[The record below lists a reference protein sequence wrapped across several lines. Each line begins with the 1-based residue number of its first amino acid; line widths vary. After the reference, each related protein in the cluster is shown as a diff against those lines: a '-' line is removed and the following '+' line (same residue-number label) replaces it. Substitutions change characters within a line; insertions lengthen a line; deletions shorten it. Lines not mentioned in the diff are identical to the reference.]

1 MSSPDLEPTLFI
13 IFGATGDLTKRK
25 LLPVLYNIFTHGEK
39 RSNSVILGVARRTL
53 SEEDFRNQARTSLE
67 ANGVSDDYYSA
78 WCEQSLYYQS
88 IQGGATHDYEALMNR
103 IVRLEQKHK
112 LAGNRVFNLA
122 LPPAALSKTLT
133 SLGQQRL
140 NTSPGWT
147 RLVLEKPFGHD
158 LQSAKNLNQLVHQYF
173 DESQIYR
180 IDHYLGKETV
190 QNLLIF
196 RFANAFFEHLWNRE
210 HIESV
215 ELTVAETVGIEGR
228 TYYDQTGALRDMVQ
242 NHLTQLLT
250 LIAIEPPASFQAAD
264 IRNEKVKVL
273 RQVKPIQTQ
282 DVIFG
287 QYSAG
292 EINGQR
298 VHGYQNESGV
308 SSDSSTET
316 FVSVKLEITNWRW
329 KGVPFYLRTGKRLPR
344 KLTQIIINFHCAPV
358 SLFEPLDSSC
368 PIEPNAVIITLQPN
382 EGFDLQFQVKT
393 VGQPITLSTQRLHFR
408 YAETFGELPDAYE
421 TLLQSV
427 ITGDQ
432 TLFVRYDEVEAAWH
446 IYDQLIAI
454 EKHLYAYPAGTWGPL
469 EARRY
474 YSPTYVKT
482 VNNPE
487 RV

>member
-1 MSSPDLEPTLFI
+1 MSTPDLDPTLFT

-25 LLPVLYNIFTHGEK
+25 LLPALYNIFSHVE
-39 RSNSVILGVARRTL
+39 RRDNSVILGVARRPL
-53 SEEDFRNQARTSLE
+53 SEEDFRNQARSSLE
-67 ANGVSDDYYSA
+67 ANGVSNDHYTS

-88 IQGGATHDYEALMNR
+88 IHGGTAHDYEVLTKR
-103 IVRLEQKHK
+103 ILGLEQKHE
-112 LAGNRVFNLA
+112 LPGNRVFNLA
-122 LPPAALSKTLT
+122 LPPAALSKTLA
-133 SLGQQRL
+133 SLGQQGL

-158 LQSAKNLNQLVHQYF
+158 LKSAKNLNQLVHRYY
-173 DESQIYR
+173 DETQIYR

-228 TYYDQTGALRDMVQ
+228 SYYDQTGALRDMVQ

-250 LIAIEPPASFQAAD
+250 LIAMEPPASFQASD

-273 RQVKPIQTQ
+273 RQTLPIQTQ

-287 QYSAG
+287 QYSEG
-292 EINGQR
+292 DIDGQR
-298 VHGYQNESGV
+298 VNDYQNESGV
-308 SSDSSTET
+308 SSNSTTET
-316 FVSVKLEITNWRW
+316 FVSVKLEIANWRW

-344 KLTQIIINFHCAPV
+344 KITQIIVNFHCAPV
-358 SLFEPLDSSC
+358 SLFEPLNSSC
-368 PIEPNAVIITLQPN
+368 PIEPNAIIITLQPN

-393 VGQPITLSTQRLHFR
+393 IGQPITLSTQRLHFR

-427 ITGDQ
+427 ILGDQ
-432 TLFVRYDEVEAAWH
+432 TLFVRYDEVETAWQ
-446 IYDQLIAI
+446 IYDQLITI
-454 EKHLYAYPAGTWGPL
+454 KNPLHTYPAGTWGPV

-474 YSPTYVKT
+474 YSPTYSKT
-482 VNNPE
+482 ISDA
-487 RV
+487 

>member
-1 MSSPDLEPTLFI
+1 MSTPDLEPTLFI

-25 LLPVLYNIFTHGEK
+25 LLPALYNIFSHGE
-39 RSNSVILGVARRTL
+39 RRDNSVILGVARRPL
-53 SEEDFRNQARTSLE
+53 SEEDFRNQARSSLE
-67 ANGVSDDYYSA
+67 ANGVSDDHYTS

-88 IQGGATHDYEALMNR
+88 IHGGTAHDYEVLTKR
-103 IVRLEQKHK
+103 ILGLEQKHE
-112 LAGNRVFNLA
+112 LPGNRVFNLA
-122 LPPAALSKTLT
+122 LPPAALSKTLA
-133 SLGQQRL
+133 SLGQQCL
-140 NTSPGWT
+140 NTSSGWT

-158 LQSAKNLNQLVHQYF
+158 LKSAKNLNQLVHRYY
-173 DESQIYR
+173 DETQIYR

-228 TYYDQTGALRDMVQ
+228 SYYDQTGALRDMVQ

-250 LIAIEPPASFQAAD
+250 LIAMESPASFQASD

-273 RQVKPIQTQ
+273 RQTLPIQTQ

-287 QYSAG
+287 QYSEG
-292 EINGQR
+292 DIDGQR
-298 VHGYQNESGV
+298 VNDYQNESGV
-308 SSDSSTET
+308 SSNSTTET
-316 FVSVKLEITNWRW
+316 FVSVKLEIANWRW

-344 KLTQIIINFHCAPV
+344 KITQIIVNFHCAPV
-358 SLFEPLDSSC
+358 SLFEPLNSSC
-368 PIEPNAVIITLQPN
+368 PIEPNAIIITLQPN

-393 VGQPITLSTQRLHFR
+393 IGQPITLSTQRLHFR

-427 ITGDQ
+427 ILGDQ
-432 TLFVRYDEVEAAWH
+432 TLFVRYDEVETAWQ
-446 IYDQLIAI
+446 IYDQLITI
-454 EKHLYAYPAGTWGPL
+454 KNPLHTYPAGTWGPV

-474 YSPTYVKT
+474 YSPTYSKT
-482 VNNPE
+482 ISDA
-487 RV
+487 

>member
-1 MSSPDLEPTLFI
+1 MSTPDFEPTLFI

-25 LLPVLYNIFTHGEK
+25 LLPALYNIFSHSS
-39 RSNSVILGVARRTL
+39 RRNNSVILGVARRTL
-53 SEEDFRNQARTSLE
+53 SEEKFQDQARSSLE
-67 ANGVSDDYYSA
+67 ANGVSDDYYSS
-78 WCEQSLYYQS
+78 WCAQSLYYQP
-88 IQGGATHDYEALMNR
+88 IRGGTVLDYEALTNR
-103 IVRLEQKHK
+103 ILSLEQKHE
-112 LAGNRVFNLA
+112 LPGNRVFNLA
-122 LPPAALSKTLT
+122 LPPGALSNTIV
-133 SLGQQRL
+133 SLGQQGL

-147 RLVLEKPFGHD
+147 RVVLEKPFGHD
-158 LQSAKNLNQLVHQYF
+158 LKSARNLNQLVHRYY
-173 DESQIYR
+173 DETQIYR

-250 LIAIEPPASFQAAD
+250 LIAMEPPASFQAFD

-273 RQVKPIQTQ
+273 RQAIPIQSH

-292 EINGQR
+292 EIEGQR
-298 VHGYQNESGV
+298 VHGYHNELGV
-308 SSDSSTET
+308 SSDSTTET
-316 FVSVKLEITNWRW
+316 FVSVKLEIANWRW

-344 KLTQIIINFHCAPV
+344 KITQIIVNFHCAPV
-358 SLFEPLDSSC
+358 SLFEPLDASC
-368 PIEPNAVIITLQPN
+368 PIEPNAIIITLQPN

-393 VGQPITLSTQRLHFR
+393 IGQPITLSTQRLHFR
-408 YAETFGELPDAYE
+408 YAETFGELPVAYE

-427 ITGDQ
+427 ILGDQ
-432 TLFVRYDEVEAAWH
+432 TLFVRYDEVESAWQ
-446 IYDQLIAI
+446 IYDQLITT
-454 EKHLYAYPAGTWGPL
+454 KKPLHAYPAGTWGPT

-474 YSPTYVKT
+474 YSPTYSKT
-482 VNNPE
+482 LSDA
-487 RV
+487 

>member
-1 MSSPDLEPTLFI
+1 MSSLDLEPTLFI

-25 LLPVLYNIFTHGEK
+25 LLPALYNIFTHGE
-39 RSNSVILGVARRTL
+39 RRNNSVILGVARRTL
-53 SEEDFRNQARTSLE
+53 SEENFRNQARTSLE
-67 ANGVSDDYYSA
+67 ASGVSDNCYSS
-78 WCEQSLYYQS
+78 WCEKFLYYQS
-88 IQGGATHDYEALMNR
+88 IHNGTTHDYNALTKRILHLEQQHVLPGNR
-103 IVRLEQKHK
+103 I
-112 LAGNRVFNLA
+112 FNLA
-122 LPPAALSKTLT
+122 LPPAALPTTL
-133 SLGQQRL
+133 SNLGQQDL

-158 LQSAKNLNQLVHQYF
+158 LQSAQNLNQLVHRYYN
-173 DESQIYR
+173 ETQIYR

-210 HIESV
+210 HIENV
-215 ELTVAETVGIEGR
+215 EITVAETVGIEGR
-228 TYYDQTGALRDMVQ
+228 SYYDKTGALRDMVQ

-250 LIAIEPPASFQAAD
+250 LIAMEPPASFQAVD

-273 RQVKPIQTQ
+273 RQTLPIQTY

-292 EINGQR
+292 EIEGQR
-298 VHGYQNESGV
+298 VPGYKSEPDV
-308 SSDSSTET
+308 SLDSTTET
-316 FVSVKLEITNWRW
+316 FISVKLEIANWRW

-344 KLTQIIINFHCAPV
+344 KLTQIIVNFHCAPV
-358 SLFEPLDSSC
+358 SLFEPLNSTC
-368 PIEPNAVIITLQPN
+368 PIEPNAIIITLQPN

-393 VGQPITLSTQRLHFR
+393 IGQPITLSTQRLHFR

-427 ITGDQ
+427 ILGDQ
-432 TLFVRYDEVEAAWH
+432 TLFVRYDEVETAWQ
-446 IYDQLIAI
+446 IYDQLITI
-454 EKHLYAYPAGTWGPL
+454 KKTLHPYPAGTWGPI

-474 YSPTYVKT
+474 YSPTYSKT
-482 VNNPE
+482 IINSETP
-487 RV
+487 

>member
-1 MSSPDLEPTLFI
+1 MSTPDLEPTLFI

-25 LLPVLYNIFTHGEK
+25 LLPALYNIFSHGE
-39 RSNSVILGVARRTL
+39 RRDNSVILGVARRPL
-53 SEEDFRNQARTSLE
+53 SEEDFRNQARSSLE
-67 ANGVSDDYYSA
+67 ANGVSDDHYTS

-88 IQGGATHDYEALMNR
+88 IHGGTAHDYEVLTKR
-103 IVRLEQKHK
+103 ILGLEQKHE
-112 LAGNRVFNLA
+112 LPGNRVFNLA
-122 LPPAALSKTLT
+122 LPPAALSKTLA
-133 SLGQQRL
+133 SLGQQCL
-140 NTSPGWT
+140 NTSSGWT

-158 LQSAKNLNQLVHQYF
+158 LKSAKNLNQLVHRYY
-173 DESQIYR
+173 DETQIYR

-210 HIESV
+210 HIESI

-228 TYYDQTGALRDMVQ
+228 SYYDQTGALRDMVQ

-250 LIAIEPPASFQAAD
+250 LIAMESPASFQASD

-273 RQVKPIQTQ
+273 RQTLPIQTQ

-287 QYSAG
+287 QYSEG
-292 EINGQR
+292 DIDGQR
-298 VHGYQNESGV
+298 VNDYQNESGV
-308 SSDSSTET
+308 SSNSTTET
-316 FVSVKLEITNWRW
+316 FVSVKLEIANWRW

-344 KLTQIIINFHCAPV
+344 KITQIIVNFHCAPV
-358 SLFEPLDSSC
+358 SLFEPLNSSC
-368 PIEPNAVIITLQPN
+368 PIEPNAIIITLQPN

-393 VGQPITLSTQRLHFR
+393 IGQPITLSTQRLHFR

-427 ITGDQ
+427 ILGDQ
-432 TLFVRYDEVEAAWH
+432 TLFVRYDEVETAWQ
-446 IYDQLIAI
+446 IYDQLITI
-454 EKHLYAYPAGTWGPL
+454 KNPLHTYPAGTWGPV

-474 YSPTYVKT
+474 YSPTYSKT
-482 VNNPE
+482 ISDA
-487 RV
+487 

>member
-1 MSSPDLEPTLFI
+1 MSTSDLEPTLFI

-25 LLPVLYNIFTHGEK
+25 LLPALYNIFTHGE
-39 RSNSVILGVARRTL
+39 RRGNSVILGVARRTL
-53 SEEDFRNQARTSLE
+53 SEEDFRNQARSSLE
-67 ANGVSDDYYSA
+67 ANGVSDDHYLS

-88 IQGGATHDYEALMNR
+88 IHGGTAQDYEAFTKR
-103 IVRLEQKHK
+103 ILGLEQKHE
-112 LAGNRVFNLA
+112 LRGNRVFNLA
-122 LPPAALSKTLT
+122 LPPAALSKTLE
-133 SLGQQRL
+133 SLGQQGL

-158 LQSAKNLNQLVHQYF
+158 LKSAKNLNQLVHRYY
-173 DESQIYR
+173 DETQIYR

-250 LIAIEPPASFQAAD
+250 LIAMEPPASFQASD

-273 RQVKPIQTQ
+273 RQAMPVRAQ
-282 DVIFG
+282 DVVFG

-292 EINGQR
+292 EIEGQR
-298 VHGYQNESGV
+298 VNGYQNEVGV
-308 SSDSSTET
+308 SSDSTTET
-316 FVSVKLEITNWRW
+316 YVSVKLGIANWRW

-344 KLTQIIINFHCAPV
+344 KITQIIVNFHCAPV
-358 SLFEPLDSSC
+358 SLFEPLNASC
-368 PIEPNAVIITLQPN
+368 PIEPNAIIITLQPN

-393 VGQPITLSTQRLHFR
+393 IGQPITLSTQRLHFR

-427 ITGDQ
+427 ILGDQ
-432 TLFVRYDEVEAAWH
+432 TLFVRYDEVESAWQ
-446 IYDQLIAI
+446 IYDQLITI
-454 EKHLYAYPAGTWGPL
+454 KNPLHTYPAGTWGPV
-469 EARRY
+469 EARRN
-474 YSPTYVKT
+474 YSPTYSKT
-482 VNNPE
+482 IGDA
-487 RV
+487 